1 MTPSQIYRKT
11 MVFNWYKLGLG
22 VLTFFVCAL
31 FFSATWFAA
40 NHFAVDIATMIGLC
54 CGAFLCAVAVYY
66 IIMVKQGYSIKIG
79 HLAVIEHALRTDS
92 VPSNPIAFSKN
103 VVQQRFG
110 SSARYYL
117 FSRDLDIATTQISRV
132 IARGFSLDSD
142 TPDFKTSFRLMR
154 FFSIPALHLVDECCM
169 AYALRRTDYEVNAAC
184 IDALTC
190 LTINWRNFMSVA
202 FRMSL
207 LIYAFVLIVAGIVFI
222 PGYAVCNALNMSVIP
237 WIGMSLILAIIF
249 KLAFLD
255 SYVLTKMVCSF
266 LDLTLDTK
274 IEPKHYAKLD
284 HWSKTYAKL
293 RKAAEKA
300 AEKAEDEADRAE
312 REAARNAKNAKA
324 LPAAKEPEP
333 VNDEKAKEPQ
343 ATSDQEPPQTSE
355 PAPDETEKT

>member
-1 MTPSQIYRKT
+1 MTPSRIYRKT

-40 NHFAVDIATMIGLC
+40 NQFAVDIATMIGLC

-66 IIMVKQGYSIKIG
+66 VIMVKQGYSIKIG
-79 HLAVIEHALRTDS
+79 HLAVIEHALRTGS
-92 VPSNPIAFSKN
+92 VPSNPIAFSKDI
-103 VVQQRFG
+103 VEQRFG

-117 FSRDLDIATTQISRV
+117 FSRDLDVATTQISRV

-142 TPDFKTSFRLMR
+142 TPDFKTSFRLKR
-154 FFSIPALHLVDECCM
+154 FFSLPALHLVDECCM
-169 AYALRRTDYEVNAAC
+169 AYALRRRDYEVNAAC

-190 LTINWRNFMSVA
+190 LAIRWRTFMSVA

-207 LIYAFVLIVAGIVFI
+207 LIYAFVVVIAGVVFV
-222 PGYAVCNALNMSVIP
+222 PGYVICNALNMSFLP
-237 WIGMSLILAIIF
+237 WIGMSLILAVIF
-249 KLAFLD
+249 KIAFLD

-266 LDLTLDTK
+266 LDLTLETK

-284 HWSKTYAKL
+284 HWSRTYAKI

-324 LPAAKEPEP
+324 LPAATDGAPNHEEMAQ
-333 VNDEKAKEPQ
+333 ETQ
-343 ATSDQEPPQTSE
+343 AASDQGLSQS
-355 PAPDETEKT
+355 AAHASDAVEKT